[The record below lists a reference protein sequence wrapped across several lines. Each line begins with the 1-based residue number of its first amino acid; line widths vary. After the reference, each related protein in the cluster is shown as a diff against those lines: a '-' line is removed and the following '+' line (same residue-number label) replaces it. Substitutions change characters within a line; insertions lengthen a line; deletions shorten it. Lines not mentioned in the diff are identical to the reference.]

1 MTAATRTIITSA
13 IRADLTI
20 SPSAKAKLL
29 RFIANPSAEPE
40 MRLFTEKQAAL
51 VLGVSIPTIA
61 RMKRDG
67 ELKTRKVRKTKR
79 ITAESL
85 YAYTK

>member
-1 MTAATRTIITSA
+1 MTAATKTIITSA

-20 SPSAKAKLL
+20 SPGMKAKLL
-29 RFIANPSAEPE
+29 RYITNPAAEPE
-40 MRLFTEKQAAL
+40 MQLFTEKQAAL
-51 VLGVSIPTIA
+51 VLGVSVPTIA

-67 ELKTRKVRKTKR
+67 QLKTRKIRGTSR

-85 YAYTK
+85 YAMSK